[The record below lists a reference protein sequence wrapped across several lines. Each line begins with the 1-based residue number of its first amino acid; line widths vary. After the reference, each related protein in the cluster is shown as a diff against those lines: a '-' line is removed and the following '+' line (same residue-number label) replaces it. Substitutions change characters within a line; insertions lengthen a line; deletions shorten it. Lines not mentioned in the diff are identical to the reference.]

1 MKKNKNIIFLL
12 IGAVLLFSF
21 VKGKKRKGSIIV
33 EPLQGN
39 NIYALANGNLYGA
52 DPSRSI
58 YTFKGGELL
67 TLIQDTGMGDYQIEY
82 FAPGGEKIQG
92 YINYFDTEIR

>member
-1 MKKNKNIIFLL
+1 MNKNKNIIFLL

-21 VKGKKRKGSIIV
+21 IKAPKRKGTIIID
-33 EPLQGN
+33 PLQGN
-39 NIYALANGNLYGA
+39 NIYALPGGNLYGA

-58 YTFKGGELL
+58 YTFQGGELL

-82 FAPGGEKIQG
+82 YAPGGEKIQG
-92 YINYFDTEIR
+92 YINIFDTEIK